1 MTSRHGRLLY
11 APFTLVSETH
21 KREKTPTRLR
31 VRLGVRQNQLRV
43 SKPNLVCGWYV
54 PGCTFSVQFSAKSV
68 QEFWSLEWSEINFPL
83 HRPVPYIAGRS
94 YRTRHKI
101 R

>member
-31 VRLGVRQNQLRV
+31 HF
-43 SKPNLVCGWYV
+43 
-54 PGCTFSVQFSAKSV
+54 GCSPKSV
-68 QEFWSLEWSEINFPL
+68 TRIEAKFSM
-83 HRPVPYIAGRS
+83 RVV
-94 YRTRHKI
+94 RTRMYI
-101 R
+101 LGSVFGEISTGILESRMVGN